1 MATDAKKMIR
11 LVQERTAYGVPKD
24 APGVCTMQDEDGN
37 PRIKLGFDAHR
48 DYITV
53 MGYEAAPEVSV
64 DICAAL
70 AALCG
75 LAVNNPVMTARSLT
89 EEDLAAEL
97 SDNGQIDPENRP
109 ALSIAIAMFREA
121 VRMYAKTYTEKK
133 RSLRIRWSRK
143 NLYLFLP
150 ATFRNVRGS
159 VPLREF
165 TAIFQGSIWCWGK
178 MGSGIS
184 WRTT

>member
-11 LVQERTAYGVPKD
+11 LVQERMAYGVPKD

-97 SDNGQIDPENRP
+97 SDNGQIDSESRP

-133 RSLRIRWSRK
+133 
-143 NLYLFLP
+143 
-150 ATFRNVRGS
+150 A
-159 VPLREF
+159 
-165 TAIFQGSIWCWGK
+165 QGEEWHGNA
-178 MGSGIS
+178 
-184 WRTT
+184 

>member
-11 LVQERTAYGVPKD
+11 LVQERMAYGVPKD

-70 AALCG
+70 
-75 LAVNNPVMTARSLT
+75 NNPVMTARSLT

-97 SDNGQIDPENRP
+97 SDDGQIDPENRP

-133 RSLRIRWSRK
+133 
-143 NLYLFLP
+143 
-150 ATFRNVRGS
+150 A
-159 VPLREF
+159 
-165 TAIFQGSIWCWGK
+165 QGEEWHGNA
-178 MGSGIS
+178 
-184 WRTT
+184 